1 MKILYATSEAVPFCK
16 TGGLA
21 DVSGSLPKTLA
32 AEGEEVAVVMP
43 LYGSVRRGY
52 GDHMEYLGYTYVGLA
67 WRQEYCG
74 VYRLRQDG
82 VTWLFLDNEYY
93 FKREGLYGHFDDA
106 ERFAFFSRAVL
117 STFEITGFRPDIIH
131 CSDWQTALI
140 PVYIQDENA
149 RSAYYNGIH
158 TVLTIHNI
166 EYQGRYH
173 SSVLESVC
181 GLDRG
186 WYDDGTIRY
195 DNDVNFLK
203 GGILCADAVTTVS
216 PTYAQE
222 LMDPFYAH
230 GLHKVLES
238 CSYKL
243 FGVLNGIDMERY
255 DPARDS
261 ALAAPYSAEDL
272 AGKAQ
277 DKARLQH
284 RMGLAERPDVPLIA
298 MVTRLVGHKG
308 LDLVTAIGGELMQ
321 EDVQLAVLGAGESGY
336 EDYFRWLCGAHG
348 GKAAVYLGYDAHLAQ
363 ELYAG
368 SDLFLMPSRSEP
380 CGLSQMIAM
389 RYGSLP
395 IVRETGGLKD
405 TVTAY
410 GPLND
415 QSNGFSFAD
424 YNANDML
431 FVIRQA
437 LALYRSE
444 PDTWRI
450 LQRRGMTADF
460 SWNRSAKEYIRI
472 YRAAAAAR

>member
-21 DVSGSLPKTLA
+21 DVSGSLPKTLVE
-32 AEGEEVAVVMP
+32 EGEEVAVVLP
-43 LYGSVRRGY
+43 LYGSVRRDFGERL
-52 GDHMEYLGYTYVGLA
+52 EYLGYTYVGLA

-82 VTWLFLDNEYY
+82 VIWLFLDNEYY
-93 FKREGLYGHFDDA
+93 FKRDGLYGHFDDA

-117 STFEITGFRPDIIH
+117 STFELTGFRPDIIH

-140 PVYIQDENA
+140 PVYIQDENV
-149 RSAYYNGIH
+149 RSDYYRGIR

-166 EYQGRYH
+166 EYQGRYD

-186 WYDDGTIRY
+186 WYDSGTLRY
-195 DNDVNFLK
+195 DNDVSFLK

-216 PTYAQE
+216 PSYARE
-222 LMDPFYAH
+222 LMHPFYAH
-230 GLHKVLES
+230 GLHQVLES

-243 FGVLNGIDMERY
+243 FGVLNGIDTVRY
-255 DPARDS
+255 DPAHDR
-261 ALAAPYSAEDL
+261 AIAAPYSAQDFS
-272 AGKAQ
+272 GKAVN
-277 DKARLQH
+277 KARLQH
-284 RMGLAERPDVPLIA
+284 RMGLVERPDVPLIA
-298 MVTRLVGHKG
+298 MVTRLVDHKG
-308 LDLVTAIGGELMQ
+308 LDLVAAVGGELMR
-321 EDVQLAVLGAGESGY
+321 EDVQLAVLGSGDRKY
-336 EDYFRWLCGAHG
+336 EDYFRWLCGCHG
-348 GKAAVYLGYDAHLAQ
+348 GRAAVYLGYDAQLAQ

-368 SDLFLMPSRSEP
+368 SDLFLMPSKSEP

-395 IVRETGGLKD
+395 IVRETGGLRD

-410 GPLND
+410 APLND
-415 QSNGFSFAD
+415 RSNGFTFAD
-424 YNANDML
+424 YNAGDML

-437 LALYRSE
+437 LTLYRDE
-444 PDTWRI
+444 PDTWRL
-450 LQRRGMTADF
+450 LQQRGMTADL
-460 SWNRSAKEYIRI
+460 SWSRSAKEYIRI
-472 YRAAAAAR
+472 YRAAAAN